1 MKEIYDWVPWFRE
14 LVKKIA
20 EGGEAYL
27 IDKAGQ
33 VDWGENRALTKYG
46 DEGIDPFSFV
56 YFLAS
61 KATAKQRKTVYESVT
76 HEFGIDNPLPDP
88 RVGEYYIFP
97 TPTSLNALFHDGQN
111 FKNELLWRLFRQA
124 LPVHP
129 EIEPQDFKH
138 ALDIKF
144 VATPKLTQSL
154 FLINPEFFLPVD
166 DTYDVLSE
174 TRGFLTAGELKN
186 EISEDGGYGKYQS
199 FLGEIK
205 EAFPKCQPYEI
216 NMFLYLQKP
225 KAKNRIRVSDKWY
238 QVSTF
243 VDDPGNDDYWE
254 DRDDCFKDNY
264 CVFTG
269 WDRYAKLTEPKPGD
283 IMLVRTGI
291 QKGRAIGVVYK
302 NDYAENGS
310 WTDNG
315 RIHVLWINKSECELP
330 HGKVRRQPG
339 FSQTYKGGVYSLFEK
354 TDGYKNSID
363 LIETLRDDSS
373 ENNTEPDPA
382 NNTQMGQDSR
392 IHPLNQILYGPPGT
406 SKTWHTINHALAIIK
421 RKKTVD
427 PLVKENEDV
436 RKDKLHR
443 FNELKVK
450 GQIDMVTFH
459 QSYNYEDFI
468 EGIRPDLDDDGNGNI
483 EYELSEGVFK
493 KISIRADE
501 NRRQS
506 EQAGD
511 ESWDIDELLE
521 EYAQSI
527 AKRLESEDEI
537 RLFPPDHRSGVTIA
551 KIHWSRG
558 SFRSVQLGGM
568 LSDQR
573 LSKRMIKR
581 DYEAFYNGDIKSL
594 KDIKP
599 THKSSRG
606 YHGNARFYFELFK
619 KVKEFHDNEWTT
631 DRTASVEKQN
641 YVLIIDEI
649 NRGNI
654 AKIFGELITLIEP
667 SKRIGADDKTTATL
681 PYSGEEF
688 GVPDNLYIIGT
699 MNTADRS
706 IALLD
711 TALRRRFDFVEM
723 MPDPELVPDDVG
735 GVDCRSLLEAMNERI
750 RFLLDREHQIG
761 HTYFMNIDDL
771 KSLEERFK
779 NRILPLLQEYFY
791 DNWEKIHLVL
801 NRNGFIKERGVPENL
816 RGEQQLIDEERKV
829 YEFLPADNS
838 RWKDPASYQ
847 SIYGG
852 KLSPQ
857 EDTPETEP
865 GS

>member
-1 MKEIYDWVPWFRE
+1 MKEIYDWVRWFQE

-61 KATAKQRKTVYESVT
+61 KATAKQRKTVYESVR
-76 HEFGIDNPLPDP
+76 HEFGIENPLPDP

-129 EIEPQDFKH
+129 EIEPHDFKH

-174 TRGFLTAGELKN
+174 TRGFLTAVELKN

-199 FLGEIK
+199 FLGKIK

-225 KAKNRIRVSDKWY
+225 KTKNRIRVSEKWY

-269 WDRYAKLTEPKPGD
+269 WDRYSKLTEPKPGD

-315 RIHVLWINKSECELP
+315 RIHVLWINKTGCELP

-373 ENNTEPDPA
+373 ENKTEPDPA
-382 NNTQMGQDSR
+382 NNTQMGQDPR

-406 SKTWHTINHALAIIK
+406 SKTWHTVNHALAIVD
-421 RKKTVD
+421 KKEVE
-427 PLVKENEDV
+427 PIENESEKV
-436 RKDKLHR
+436 RKGKLHR
-443 FNELKVK
+443 FNELKEN
-450 GQIDMVTFH
+450 GQIEIVTFH

-468 EGIRPDLDDDGNGNI
+468 EGIRPVLDDDGNRNI

-493 KISIRADE
+493 RISIWADE
-501 NRRQS
+501 NRKQS
-506 EQAGD
+506 EQAGV

-527 AKRLESEDEI
+527 AERLESEGEI
-537 RLFPPDHRSGVTIA
+537 RLFPPGHRSGVTIA
-551 KIHWSRG
+551 DINWSRG

-573 LSKRMIKR
+573 LSKRMIER

-599 THKSSRG
+599 THKSNRG

-619 KVKEFHDNEWTT
+619 RVREFHDNEWTT
-631 DRTASVEKQN
+631 DRPTSVEKQN

-654 AKIFGELITLIEP
+654 AKIFGELITLIED
-667 SKRIGADDKTTATL
+667 SKRTGGNDAATVTL
-681 PYSGEEF
+681 PYTKEKF

-706 IALLD
+706 IAPLD
-711 TALRRRFDFVEM
+711 TALRRRFNFVEM
-723 MPDPELVPDDVG
+723 MPDPTLVPDDIE
-735 GVDCRSLLEAMNERI
+735 GVKCRRLLKVMNDRI
-750 RFLLDREHQIG
+750 RVLLDREHQIG
-761 HTYFMNIDDL
+761 HTYFMGVSEKDSLVAAFKSNI
-771 KSLEERFK
+771 
-779 NRILPLLQEYFY
+779 IPLLQEYFY
-791 DNWEKIHLVL
+791 DDWEKIDLVL
-801 NRNGFIKERGVPENL
+801 NRNGFIQKNQIDSDLFKESDLIEKQSKIYELLPVEQWQYPKQFRKIYENDKQGDG
-816 RGEQQLIDEERKV
+816 GEREED
-829 YEFLPADNS
+829 A
-838 RWKDPASYQ
+838 
-847 SIYGG
+847 
-852 KLSPQ
+852 
-857 EDTPETEP
+857 
-865 GS
+865 